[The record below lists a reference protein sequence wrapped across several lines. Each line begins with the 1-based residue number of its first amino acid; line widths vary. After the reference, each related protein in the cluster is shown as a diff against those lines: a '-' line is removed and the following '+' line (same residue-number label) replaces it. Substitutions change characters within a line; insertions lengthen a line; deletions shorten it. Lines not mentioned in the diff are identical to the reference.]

1 MTESLSGNERSC
13 MTRPD
18 VSGSP
23 APLST
28 TPTGQLS
35 PDFRDVFVQH
45 EATKEV
51 LLFADVGAQDRE
63 PLRSRRVVPGE
74 CGLERERRRQVDACA
89 VVRDVEEF
97 VEVLVPCTQPP
108 QD

>member
-1 MTESLSGNERSC
+1 MYDAARCER
-13 MTRPD
+13 
-18 VSGSP
+18 VSGTLVYY
-23 APLST
+23 AKRT
-28 TPTGQLS
+28 KEQLS

-51 LLFADVGAQDRE
+51 LFFADVGAQDRE

-74 CGLERERRRQVDACA
+74 CGMERERRRQVDACA